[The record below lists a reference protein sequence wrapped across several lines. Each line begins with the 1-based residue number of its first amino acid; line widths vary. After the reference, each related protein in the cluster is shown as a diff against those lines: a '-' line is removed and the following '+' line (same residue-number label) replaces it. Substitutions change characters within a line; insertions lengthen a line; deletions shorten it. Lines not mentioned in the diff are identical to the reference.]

1 MAIIIRVI
9 IRRFIKDSENVTD
22 KRVREQYGTLAGALG
37 VICNVLLFG
46 VKLTIGLLMNSIA
59 IISDAV
65 NNLSDTGSSV
75 VTIIG
80 TKLANRHADKEH
92 PFGHGRM
99 EYVSALIV
107 AFLIAIVGF
116 ELFRTSVGKVIHPE
130 PVELKLPL
138 LIILALSVLVKVWM
152 YSYNRYMGKKIN
164 SAVLSAAASDS
175 LNDVI
180 ATTAVIVS
188 AVIGKFVSLPVDGIV
203 GIIVSLL
210 IMYAGYDV
218 AKSTIDLLLGS
229 APDAELVRKIEETV
243 LCADSIVGIHDL
255 VVHDYGP
262 GRIMASCHA
271 EVPDDANIVHI
282 HEVIDATEEKI
293 TSELGVVM
301 VIHMDPI
308 TVNNEK
314 VDSLKAMV
322 IGIVRGVDDSYSIHD
337 FRITDGE
344 NHINILFDLEIPC
357 DVPPAVRTEK
367 VSAIRAGITAHHP
380 CCNVVMKIDDKF

>member
-1 MAIIIRVI
+1 MIRFI
-9 IRRFIKDSENVTD
+9 IRRFIRDSENVAD
-22 KRVREQYGTLAGALG
+22 QRVRAQYGTLAGTLG
-37 VICNVLLFG
+37 VICNVFLFA

-65 NNLSDTGSSV
+65 NNLSDTGSSI

-107 AFLIAIVGF
+107 SFLIVIVGF
-116 ELFRTSVGKVIHPE
+116 ELLRTSVGQIVHPE
-130 PVELKLPL
+130 PVALKLPL
-138 LIILALSVLVKVWM
+138 VIILVLSMLIKAWM
-152 YSYNRYMGKKIN
+152 FAYNRYMGRKIN
-164 SAVLSAAASDS
+164 SAVLIAAASDS
-175 LNDVI
+175 LNDVL
-180 ATTAVIVS
+180 ATAAVIVS
-188 AVIGKFVSLPVDGIV
+188 AIVSKFVSFPIDAIAG
-203 GIIVSLL
+203 GIVSLL
-210 IMYAGYDV
+210 IMYTGYGV
-218 AKSTIDLLLGS
+218 AKSTVDLLLGS

-293 TSELGVVM
+293 TSELGIVM
-301 VIHMDPI
+301 VIHMDPV

-314 VDSLKAMV
+314 VDRLKAMV
-322 IGIVRGVDDSYSIHD
+322 ISAVRSVDENYSIHD

-344 NHINILFDLEIPC
+344 KHMNILFDLEIPC
-357 DVPPAVRTEK
+357 EVPAAVRAQKIE
-367 VSAIRAGITAHHP
+367 AIRGGIMS
-380 CCNVVMKIDDKF
+380 CQSGCNVVIKVDDKF